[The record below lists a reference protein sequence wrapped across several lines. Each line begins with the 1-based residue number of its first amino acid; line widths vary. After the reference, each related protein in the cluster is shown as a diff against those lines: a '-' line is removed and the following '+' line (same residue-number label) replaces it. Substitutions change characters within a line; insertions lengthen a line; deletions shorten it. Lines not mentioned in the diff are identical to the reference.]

1 MMTNLK
7 ANKKQ
12 YVVQVFL
19 FSISGYIL
27 FKENLKTS
35 KTKFN

>member
-19 FSISGYIL
+19 FSISGYISL
-27 FKENLKTS
+27 VKQKN
-35 KTKFN
+35 